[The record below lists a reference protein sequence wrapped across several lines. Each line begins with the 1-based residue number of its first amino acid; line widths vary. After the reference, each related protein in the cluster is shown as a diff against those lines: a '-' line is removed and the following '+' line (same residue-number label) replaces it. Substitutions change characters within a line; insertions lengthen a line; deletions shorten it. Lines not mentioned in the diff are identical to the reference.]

1 MQHHHFMKRITTSVE
16 PATYAALEDLARRDG
31 VSTSHLLREA
41 MARYV
46 TERDQTLEPSPL
58 PEWVGSLEGDGRPF
72 AERDEELLD
81 EWWGAELE
89 ALAPPAP
96 PMSTQV
102 PTERTPEGPPGP
114 KPHQSTPA
122 ARRAR

>member
-41 MARYV
+41 MERYV

-58 PEWVGSLEGDGRPF
+58 PEWVGTLEGDGRPF

-81 EWWGAELE
+81 ELWAAELE
-89 ALAPPAP
+89 GQPREVASSLGAG
-96 PMSTQV
+96 
-102 PTERTPEGPPGP
+102 PTGP
-114 KPHQSTPA
+114 TPA
-122 ARRAR
+122 APRGGILRGRRRAR